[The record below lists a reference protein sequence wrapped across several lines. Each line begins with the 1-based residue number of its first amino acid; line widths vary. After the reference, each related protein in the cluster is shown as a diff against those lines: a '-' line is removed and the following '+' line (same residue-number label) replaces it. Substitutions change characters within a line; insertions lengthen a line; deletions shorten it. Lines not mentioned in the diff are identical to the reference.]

1 MNGGNTMSDVILE
14 TYAKMA
20 AIQMID
26 QYIPAAKK
34 FGLTKEQIIWMIRRV
49 AILAVEILDKQPS

>member
-1 MNGGNTMSDVILE
+1 VNGGNTMSDVILE